1 MKLKEFVKKRLTDEE
16 ISKAMTVAKELA
28 KNIFRKRYNED
39 RTEKIVNNILQG
51 NKEKNLD
58 AIISI
63 INNTFKK

>member
-1 MKLKEFVKKRLTDEE
+1 VKLKEFVKKRLTDEE